1 MLTRFYS
8 FSGVPSI
15 KRNEPPAGK
24 ELIKTKAIENL
35 NAALDVA
42 TKDGVKLTNIGA
54 NDVYDQNAKLI
65 NGVRLEAS
73 CDTSFQSSILQ
84 ILTFY

>member
-1 MLTRFYS
+1 MCLHIGT
-8 FSGVPSI
+8 PAI

-42 TKDGVKLTNIGA
+42 VKDGVKLTNIGA
-54 NDVYDQNAKLI
+54 NDIYDCNEKLI
-65 NGVRLEAS
+65 NGVRLIY
-73 CDTSFQSSILQ
+73 TNLVNNPQIQSGDMFKTI
-84 ILTFY
+84 F